1 VLVCNDGPQ
10 EWEKSNIVYT
20 KNGFSFFVTV
30 LMTGL
35 FLLHEALSLLAHSH
49 SGRLV
54 TLIVPGPPPLVR
66 LTGTLEPTATKSGT
80 GLRTLGLF
88 TDEENWQLALHDVKT
103 LTYTTD
109 PDWMILND
117 IIPRKLHVVGPDSL
131 VSALLDAERRRTL
144 VSVTGRLYIAS
155 RMFLVTSVESAE

>member
-1 VLVCNDGPQ
+1 
-10 EWEKSNIVYT
+10 
-20 KNGFSFFVTV
+20 
-30 LMTGL
+30 
-35 FLLHEALSLLAHSH
+35 
-49 SGRLV
+49 
-54 TLIVPGPPPLVR
+54 
-66 LTGTLEPTATKSGT
+66 LTGTLEPTATKSRT
-80 GLRTLGLF
+80 GRRILGLF
-88 TDEENWQLALHDVKT
+88 TNEENWQLALHDVKT

-117 IIPRKLHVVGPDSL
+117 IIPRKLHVVGHDAL